1 MDSLSGKQV
10 KDLKELYSSIYEVE
24 QPAEKPVEESISEIN
39 FDEYFE
45 SLSEEKKKNFFQ
57 RIFKKYMDGP
67 DYGNKRKKEEEEKIN
82 KQVDD
87 YVEKNK
93 GNKPIN
99 KVNVDDETSGSAVL
113 TKKND
118 TTNNDS
124 SNTDNSDTKNKVN
137 NDFKNTSLYK
147 TSANNPDNF
156 KDKQSQKD
164 YLKLLND
171 PNVNPAEIDGTKYFN
186 DKINKIDTKVK
197 VDTEIKKN
205 EVIWIIRTSFI

>member
-24 QPAEKPVEESISEIN
+24 QPAEESNNEVD
-39 FDEYFE
+39 FEKYFE

-57 RIFKKYMDGP
+57 RAFDKFMQGP
-67 DYGNKRKKEEEEKIN
+67 DYGNKREKEKNKKID

-124 SNTDNSDTKNKVN
+124 TSNTDNSDTKNKVN
-137 NDFKNTSLYK
+137 NDFRKV
-147 TSANNPDNF
+147 
-156 KDKQSQKD
+156 
-164 YLKLLND
+164 LKEDGLLTRD
-171 PNVNPAEIDGTKYFN
+171 PRMVERKKYGRRKARRAFQW
-186 DKINKIDTKVK
+186 VK
-197 VDTEIKKN
+197 
-205 EVIWIIRTSFI
+205 R